1 MAQFMLNLIF
11 SSEES
16 KSNLEHVV
24 MIAYKYPITDHLG
37 PGPLVA
43 SKLRDDT
50 SCLVNSSSNGKTG
63 FYFIKVIPPNDEPG
77 PKGSSLHIFPS
88 PSFTCLCNIFILLL
102 IDVVFVNWDL
112 LMMYSEQICHPALDW
127 IQRTHCKTHVLEW
140 MKLIIIWRLL
150 LTIKQAKNQKQMQ
163 IIRRV
168 DAQCEW
174 CQSLCT
180 YCTGYKI
187 IPTYL

>member
-1 MAQFMLNLIF
+1 
-11 SSEES
+11 
-16 KSNLEHVV
+16 

-63 FYFIKVIPPNDEPG
+63 FYFIKVIPPNDEPD
-77 PKGSSLHIFPS
+77 PKGSSLHIFPL
-88 PSFTCLCNIFILLL
+88 PSITCLCNIFILLL

-140 MKLIIIWRLL
+140 MK
-150 LTIKQAKNQKQMQ
+150 QAKNQKKCAVWMVSEVVYILHRLQNNTNILISWGWNIPMFNLVNLDFKWM
-163 IIRRV
+163 IFKV
-168 DAQCEW
+168 F
-174 CQSLCT
+174 SLFCKALFPH
-180 YCTGYKI
+180 C
-187 IPTYL
+187 